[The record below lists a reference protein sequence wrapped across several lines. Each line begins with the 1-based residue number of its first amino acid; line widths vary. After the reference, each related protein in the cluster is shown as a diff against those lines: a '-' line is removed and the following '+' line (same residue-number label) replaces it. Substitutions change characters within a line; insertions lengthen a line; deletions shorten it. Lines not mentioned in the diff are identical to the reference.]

1 MSDIR
6 SWGAHYLRS
15 LSRAHLAQVC
25 NNFKAHH
32 DATMMGVTWNI
43 IESHGLTLS
52 SCIHKTAGY
61 NMKIHE
67 TSHGYTFGHIMLYP
81 AAVQLY
87 QAGDLGISQDVL
99 PVVSAPGS
107 WGPALWWQLVS
118 RGKKG
123 KWWDGATPNFWPF
136 LNFRLEFGG
145 TKFRDPNWT
154 VQTHLK
160 TLTLVFEL
168 PLWLSDLGQN
178 VGSAEFGSSL
188 LVEAGSTT
196 TWFCTVLLGKSPH
209 FCCEDAFFFDC
220 TYRHQVRTLFSIPQ

>member
-25 NNFKAHH
+25 NNFKAQH

-81 AAVQLY
+81 AVSSWWF
-87 QAGDLGISQDVL
+87 GNFPVL
-99 PVVSAPGS
+99 TVVSAPGS
-107 WGPALWWQLVS
+107 RGPALWWQLVS

-123 KWWDGATPNFWPF
+123 KWWDGAPNFWPS

-145 TKFRDPNWT
+145 TKFWDPNWT
-154 VQTHLK
+154 VQTHQTHLK

-178 VGSAEFGSSL
+178 VGSAEFGSAL

-196 TWFCTVLLGKSPH
+196 TWFCTVLLISPH
-209 FCCEDAFFFDC
+209 FGCEDAFFLIAHIDIKSELVVLSLN
-220 TYRHQVRTLFSIPQ
+220 RLV

>member
-1 MSDIR
+1 MD
-6 SWGAHYLRS
+6 LP
-15 LSRAHLAQVC
+15 
-25 NNFKAHH
+25 
-32 DATMMGVTWNI
+32 
-43 IESHGLTLS
+43 
-52 SCIHKTAGY
+52 
-61 NMKIHE
+61 
-67 TSHGYTFGHIMLYP
+67 YP
-81 AAVQLY
+81 ASMKQLDITYDITWKYMKHLMDIPLAISCYIQLY
-87 QAGDLGISQDVL
+87 QAGDLGI
-99 PVVSAPGS
+99 SAPGS

-209 FCCEDAFFFDC
+209 FCCEDAFFLIAHIDIKSE
-220 TYRHQVRTLFSIPQ
+220 LFFLSLNRLV